1 MVERVSERRCLPLGS
16 VPPGA
21 GLAVRL
27 AGVAVRSVPDAEL
40 LELLSAEARQLA
52 HQQARVWAVMAEL
65 ATRNPLPNLPW
76 TAEQVFDSAVE
87 EVRAELRLT
96 RRGAAAEVQR
106 AVRVQAVSPVA
117 RALAAGRIDRARAV
131 VLAEACTDLTGA
143 QQAKL
148 LAAVLPGADRLTCTG
163 LAARVRRVAMALD
176 PEWAERRYQEAIR
189 ARRVISYLNEDGSA
203 TISGQGL
210 PADQAALACARVNAM
225 AQAAKR
231 AGAHAPIDQ
240 LRAELFL
247 GLLDGR
253 FEEMNRAAIVDALVR
268 TFPGPDSEVP
278 EKAADGA
285 REEATV
291 PARESA
297 TGRAR
302 ESATEPAQE
311 SATESAAMAA
321 PDLAAG
327 SAAETAA
334 SRVGMELRVEL
345 STLLGLDE
353 HPGEIAGWGAVPA
366 PVARKLAETQR
377 HGEWRFAI
385 TDDQGRLLFDGITRH
400 RPSDVTANDP
410 PNRGPRA
417 AGRGAGKD
425 AADPRGAGGIVELQI
440 PARLLTDPELTNRF
454 PAWRR
459 LLADLTRQ
467 SSHPACDRTGPGG
480 PVPRAA
486 AAPAQPDPA
495 PHLLVPRLPP
505 ACCTGRSGPPARA
518 RPWRLDDG
526 GQPGPGVPARPP
538 AQDHRRLAPDQARRG
553 RLPVDQPA
561 GPQAPRRGR
570 PDHLPAARPAAAVA
584 GSASTAVADARQ
596 SPGGRAS
603 ATLR

>member
-21 GLAVRL
+21 GLAARL
-27 AGVAVRSVPDAEL
+27 ADVAVRSVPDAEL

-65 ATRNPLPNLPW
+65 ATRNPLPTRPTAVAW

-106 AVRVQAVSPVA
+106 AVRVQAVPPVA

-131 VLAEACTDLTGA
+131 VLAEACADLTGG
-143 QQAKL
+143 QQSKL

-189 ARRVISYLNEDGSA
+189 ARRVVSYLNEDGSA

-268 TFPGPDSEVP
+268 AFPKPESEA
-278 EKAADGA
+278 AADGA

-297 TGRAR
+297 TEPEHEAATELAH
-302 ESATEPAQE
+302 ESATEP
-311 SATESAAMAA
+311 AAMAA

-327 SAAETAA
+327 SAAGPAA
-334 SRVGMELRVEL
+334 SRVGVELRVEL
-345 STLLGLDE
+345 RTLLGLDE
-353 HPGEIAGWGAVPA
+353 HPGEIAGWGPVPTA
-366 PVARKLAETQR
+366 VARDLAETQR

-385 TDDQGRLLFDGITRH
+385 TDDRGWLLFDGITRH
-400 RPSDVTANDP
+400 RPDES
-410 PNRGPRA
+410 A
-417 AGRGAGKD
+417 ATRPGVV
-425 AADPRGAGGIVELQI
+425 GGIVELQV
-440 PARLLTDPELTNRF
+440 PARLLTDRDLPGRF

-459 LLADLTRQ
+459 LLADLVRQ
-467 SSHPACDRTGPGG
+467 YRAQRPVEQDPSARFPGRPLRRHSQIRHRTCLFPGCRRPAAQADQDHRHEHARGGLTTADNLAPGSGTTTG
-480 PVPRAA
+480 
-486 AAPAQPDPA
+486 
-495 PHLLVPRLPP
+495 
-505 ACCTGRSGPPARA
+505 S
-518 RPWRLDDG
+518 
-526 GQPGPGVPARPP
+526 RPP
-538 AQDHRRLAPDQARRG
+538 A
-553 RLPVDQPA
+553 A
-561 GPQAPRRGR
+561 GA
-570 PDHLPAARPAAAVA
+570 
-584 GSASTAVADARQ
+584 
-596 SPGGRAS
+596 
-603 ATLR
+603 